1 MQNLEYVLG
10 FLSWFYFVCFFPVVM
25 TEILDIVH
33 CLRSKTHKILASGP
47 VCLSVA
53 VKGKYEKLLWWAC

>member
-10 FLSWFYFVCFFPVVM
+10 LLSSFCFVSFYPVVM

-33 CLRSKTHKILASGP
+33 CLRSKNPQGFGIW
-47 VCLSVA
+47 VCLSLS
-53 VKGKYEKLLWWAC
+53 VKGK

>member
-10 FLSWFYFVCFFPVVM
+10 LLSWFCFVCFFPVVI

-33 CLRSKTHKILASGP
+33 CLRSKNPQGFGIWVP
-47 VCLSVA
+47 VCL
-53 VKGKYEKLLWWAC
+53 